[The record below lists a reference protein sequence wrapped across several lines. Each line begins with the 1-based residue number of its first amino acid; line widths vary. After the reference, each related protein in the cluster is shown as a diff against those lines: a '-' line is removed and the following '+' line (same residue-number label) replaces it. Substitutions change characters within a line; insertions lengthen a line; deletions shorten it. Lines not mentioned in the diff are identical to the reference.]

1 MLQKLFRSC
10 VVAAVAAMG
19 FAAFADDCYVATT
32 GDDGN
37 PGTAERPFA
46 TVAAAIGAAS
56 AGDTV
61 HVAPGDYNEWNL
73 RISKAIRIVGE
84 GDDPSATV
92 VYGFETPY
100 SGTGRRIVYMTAN
113 ATIENLTIRNGGF
126 TTDGNPA
133 NGGNVY
139 MNAGTI
145 TNCVIS
151 GGYVEHT
158 KDADLGSGKKLQGA
172 LGGNLFIAGGLVV
185 DCEIR
190 DGGIYNKDGVLMREF
205 LPAHDKSAA
214 DDSIARYGL
223 FETVTGSFLPNCGK
237 LSFGV
242 KTTDLDRTF
251 DVADIVTQNVSRA
264 PCRPS
269 VTVVDP
275 KTGATLTEG
284 TDYEVD
290 YANNLAVGTAY
301 VCVSGKAGTAYEG
314 VSVYKH
320 FTIGESALPEGY
332 TKLAYIA
339 TTRKSG
345 EAPAGQWV
353 DTGYVPTCED
363 RFEIKVRTFDEKL
376 AEGLFCSRLSATE
389 ATMAAVY
396 PTASPKNLRFD
407 CNTDNKSGVS
417 SVERTAQEDTVIV
430 ADYKTRQCTIDGGP
444 AATMAGGSFITAGPV
459 ALLGLYVGLSP
470 YGDGTTLGNPAHAR
484 LYYFKVFDR
493 NGKLVREYVPA
504 RDDAAEEGSRTQ
516 YGLYET
522 VTATFHP
529 NRGPVAFAAGDVV
542 ATSPSRTRF
551 AVADIPPQVLKN
563 PVACEPVVEVTDES
577 TGAALVCGRDYEV
590 RYADNDRAG
599 TGRAVVSGKAGTDYE
614 GLSLVK
620 SFVVSYRR
628 LGGRYQ
634 RVTFLRTDGNQF
646 TDTGYTPSCTD
657 RVEFRFKP
665 GKLFVQGYYCSREDT
680 TKNTFALVQPSAD
693 TTRLRFDRNTDNKN
707 ALSAGQIAAGR
718 IYTVEADGSTLEARI
733 NGNPMATMEG
743 GDFTPIGPFMLFSLY
758 YGTSI
763 TPQMSS
769 AGTPATCTFYEFRV
783 WDKDG
788 NLVCDCVPARD
799 TEAEEGSLQQCG
811 VYNLITRKFY
821 PNYGKSAFAEYG
833 ADEPYVPGPM
843 SGLMLI
849 VR

>member
-1 MLQKLFRSC
+1 MRLTSFPSVRKISVLSLALTCALGAVASDGYERLTYLQGTGNGEAGGTWINTGYVPTCTDRIEFRMQFLDIQTAQGFYCSRMSGTDRVIAC
-10 VVAAVAAMG
+10 ILSASKREYLRFDRNNDNSTGYSTLWLNNSTIYDVVA
-19 FAAFADDCYVATT
+19 
-32 GDDGN
+32 
-37 PGTAERPFA
+37 
-46 TVAAAIGAAS
+46 
-56 AGDTV
+56 
-61 HVAPGDYNEWNL
+61 DYNTLSCTMNGEQVA
-73 RISKAIRIVGE
+73 RMASGDFTPVG
-84 GDDPSATV
+84 PLTLFAL
-92 VYGFETPY
+92 Y
-100 SGTGRRIVYMTAN
+100 SGASPVSMSNYAQSRLYSCRIYDK
-113 ATIENLTIRNGGF
+113 NG
-126 TTDGNPA
+126 T
-133 NGGNVY
+133 
-139 MNAGTI
+139 
-145 TNCVIS
+145 
-151 GGYVEHT
+151 
-158 KDADLGSGKKLQGA
+158 
-172 LGGNLFIAGGLVV
+172 LV
-185 DCEIR
+185 
-190 DGGIYNKDGVLMREF
+190 REF

-223 FETVTGSFLPNCGK
+223 FETVTGTFLPNCGA
-237 LSFGV
+237 LAFGV

-275 KTGATLTEG
+275 KTGAALTEG
-284 TDYEVD
+284 EDYEVD

-320 FTIGESALPEGY
+320 FMIGESALPEGY

-339 TTRKSG
+339 TTRKTG

-396 PTASPKNLRFD
+396 PTASPKKLRFD
-407 CNTDNKSGVS
+407 CNTDNASGIS

-430 ADYKTRQCTIDGGP
+430 ADYKTRQCTIDGVP
-444 AATMAGGSFITAGPV
+444 AATMASGSFITAGPV

-470 YGDGTTLGNPAHAR
+470 YDDGTKLGNPAHAR

-493 NGKLVREYVPA
+493 NGKLVREYIPA

-614 GLSLVK
+614 GLSFVK
-620 SFVVSYRR
+620 PFVVSYRR